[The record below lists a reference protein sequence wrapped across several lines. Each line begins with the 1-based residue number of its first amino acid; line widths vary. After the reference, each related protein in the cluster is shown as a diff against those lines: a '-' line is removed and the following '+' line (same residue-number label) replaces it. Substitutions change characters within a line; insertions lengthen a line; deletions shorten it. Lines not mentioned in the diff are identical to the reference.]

1 MDTLLFA
8 LDAIL
13 PIVLLILLGYFLKR
27 IRLFTKEFLSV
38 GNKVCFRVFLPAFL
52 FYNIYTIE
60 SLKDVNWVFIA
71 YGAGAVLALFFIGLL
86 CVSLFVRDNAK
97 KGVLLQAVFRSNFA
111 IIGVPLAM
119 SLFGEEGAAAASLL
133 SAFAITEFNVLGV
146 VSLSAF
152 RGGGGKTVC
161 KKSLARHREKP
172 AHHRHRV
179 RGVRARRAGNIRRGG
194 RFFPPFGYRLRRLGV
209 RIRGENGHAVR
220 SDHAGRRVR
229 VFRRRQAVEGNRV
242 RHVYARRIR
251 ARAVP
256 DGRVFLYSRPFGRAL
271 RFVHCALRHARSRFR
286 ALSWPKKW
294 RATRSLAGQLVVWT
308 TVLSAFTLF
317 AAILIF
323 KSIGAL

>member
-1 MDTLLFA
+1 MDTLLLA

-27 IRLFTKEFLSV
+27 IRLLTKEFLSV

-71 YGAGAVLALFFIGLL
+71 YGAGAVLALFFIGFL

-152 RGGGGKTVC
+152 RGGGERPSVKKVLLGIVKNPLIIGIACAVC
-161 KKSLARHREKP
+161 
-172 AHHRHRV
+172 V
-179 RGVRARRAGNIRRGG
+179 
-194 RFFPPFGYRLRRLGV
+194 LGV
-209 RIRGENGHAVR
+209 REIFVAADVSFRLSDIGFAV
-220 SDHAGRRVR
+220 SALEYV
-229 VFRRRQAVEGNRV
+229 AKM
-242 RHVYARRIR
+242 AT
-251 ARAVP
+251 
-256 DGRVFLYSRPFGRAL
+256 PFGLIMLGGEFEFSAVGRLWKEIAFGTFMRVVFAPAL
-271 RFVHCALRHARSRFR
+271 FLTVAYFCIPGLSGAHYASYIALFGTPVAVSS
-286 ALSWPKKW
+286 AIMAKEMEGD
-294 RATRSLAGQLVVWT
+294 AELAGQLVVWT

>member
-71 YGAGAVLALFFIGLL
+71 YGAGRGARPVFHRAPVRVALRQGQ
-86 CVSLFVRDNAK
+86 CE
-97 KGVLLQAVFRSNFA
+97 KGRAAAS
-111 IIGVPLAM
+111 GVPL
-119 SLFGEEGAAAASLL
+119 
-133 SAFAITEFNVLGV
+133 EFRHHRRAPCHVAV
-146 VSLSAF
+146 
-152 RGGGGKTVC
+152 RGGGRGGGQPAFGVRHHGIQCFRRRFAFRVPRGRGKTVC
-161 KKSLARHREKP
+161 KKSLARHRENP
-172 AHHRHRV
+172 LIIGIACAV
-179 RGVRARRAGNIRRGG
+179 CV
-194 RFFPPFGYRLRRLGV
+194 LGV
-209 RIRGENGHAVR
+209 REIFVAADVSFRL
-220 SDHAGRRVR
+220 SDIGFVASALEYV
-229 VFRRRQAVEGNRV
+229 AKM
-242 RHVYARRIR
+242 AT
-251 ARAVP
+251 
-256 DGRVFLYSRPFGRAL
+256 PFGLIMLGGEFEFSAVGRLWKEIAFGTFMRVVFAPAL
-271 RFVHCALRHARSRFR
+271 FLTVAYFCIPGLSGAHYASYIALFGTPVAVSS
-286 ALSWPKKW
+286 AIMAKEMEGD
-294 RATRSLAGQLVVWT
+294 AELAGQLVVWT